1 MDEMTNEQGITPVEL
16 VEEDVTPAGESV
28 PRRFA
33 MQSIVGGFA
42 GLAALAAATG
52 AGAQEKKK
60 NNKKS
65 TKKSTSKQKA
75 QAKKARSGQ
84 ITRVRRVTAGPIRFP
99 ASGSNRYHIM
109 RMRCPNARNN
119 ERAYILNGGFAL
131 SSSTAPTGFTV
142 SFNAAENLTTWR
154 VDGHNESNQVVN
166 MFGNAMCVY
175 VRK

>member
-1 MDEMTNEQGITPVEL
+1 MDEMTNEQGITPVDL
-16 VEEDVTPAGESV
+16 VEDDVTPAGESV

-52 AGAQEKKK
+52 AGAQEKK

-65 TKKSTSKQKA
+65 TKKSASKQKA

-84 ITRVRRVTAGPIRFP
+84 ITRVRQITGGPKRFP
-99 ASGSNRYHIM
+99 AGSGYEII
-109 RMRCPNARNN
+109 RMRCPRPKNN
-119 ERAYILNGGFAL
+119 ERVYVMNGGYAL
-131 SSSTAPTGFTV
+131 SFAHATHATGFVV

-154 VDGHNESNQVVN
+154 VDAHNTGTGAVSLL
-166 MFGNAMCVY
+166 GNAMCVY